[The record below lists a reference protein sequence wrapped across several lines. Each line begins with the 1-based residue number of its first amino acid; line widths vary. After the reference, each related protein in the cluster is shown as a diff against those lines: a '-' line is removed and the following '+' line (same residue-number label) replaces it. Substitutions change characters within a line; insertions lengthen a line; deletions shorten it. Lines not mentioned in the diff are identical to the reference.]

1 MKDETAIKVFFAV
14 WRLLCLSVAGLPI
27 TFSLSA
33 QETNSNVSGLVRSA
47 SNELLQNATVTVIHE
62 PTKNTYTTTTNANG
76 YFYFFNIKPG
86 GPYSITISFSGLEP
100 LLQKDL
106 FLGYAA
112 TNFYSSL
119 HGNELSEFIL
129 NEKNDHLDTVIL
141 RRDRGAKVKY
151 GMETGIDNEMIRSL
165 PSISRNFQDY
175 LRLVPNARISGDG
188 ISLAG
193 QNNKYNAFFIDGSN
207 TNDILGLAN
216 SGTAGG
222 QTGSP
227 PISMEAIEEIKVLQ
241 SPYDVQYSN
250 FTGGSVN
257 AITKSGSN
265 QFKSSAW
272 YFFRNEAMA
281 GRSPTWV
288 PVPGL
293 PGQYARPR
301 LTSFFNQT
309 AGVSASGAFVKNK
322 LFYFVLLEYQAE
334 SQPQPYDFAEYRGN
348 SDQQQLIALTET
360 LQKHFGYDAG
370 SFLQSSNDLNARR
383 FTAKIDW
390 NLDTK
395 NKITFSYRFNDAE
408 RTTSQMQNGSTV
420 IRFSNNRYRLPST
433 INSGSIE
440 WKRYLKNSGNNRLLL
455 TYNNELTQRRII
467 GQPFPAVA
475 INDGVGVNITFGSNG
490 ASNTSRFTASEFSML
505 DVVKF
510 VKNKHAFCTG
520 IDFNFADIK
529 DLALGSY
536 FGSYRF
542 ASLDDFIRD
551 AYPTRYTRNLSLDD
565 DPGNANAA
573 TAKYNPVRA
582 GIFLN
587 DEIHLNRNLTLMA
600 GLRLDANALP
610 LTYKEDSFFNSV
622 ARPEVEK
629 YYDLEGAVSGRA
641 MKTDWRLSPRFGLSY
656 RIPQKDLTIQGG
668 AGIFSGHILN
678 VWASQLYS
686 VNIATLNLAGPNS
699 PPQYY
704 GLHFNPDPYNQP
716 NFQSLGINPDSAKGS
731 LQLAARNY
739 KYPTVFRTSMS
750 VEKSFAHNWTIS
762 TEVIFTKNVYENR
775 YTNVNL
781 LPPSQS
787 SAPPGSRT
795 VYSPGLKPDK
805 IPLPGGNPY
814 SYIFLLGNNHAKTG
828 SSYFLNTVV
837 SKSVAVN
844 FLLSLAYS
852 FGRSNSLF
860 EPIGNANTTDGQW
873 TQQETVNG
881 KNLAS
886 ASVSYFELQH
896 RVSAALTK
904 KFSYG
909 RCATMITFFYNGQS
923 GSPFSYVYDSSIIN
937 DDGRFPSSNSDLIY
951 IPTKNDLEQMIFV
964 PNGYSPQQQKEFLN
978 DYIEH
983 DRYLRKHRGQFSE
996 KNGPRLP
1003 FTNLI
1008 DLRLQQDFRL
1018 TIGSKETTVSIVY
1031 DVFNFTNML
1040 NKDWGRTYFLSS
1052 NDNYALI
1059 TFAGYSN
1066 SNTLTPQYKFKPNGA
1081 QPWSIQNSTAPGVSA
1096 RWISQLGVKISF

>member
-1 MKDETAIKVFFAV
+1 MKYRTAIKVFFAV
-14 WRLLCLSVAGLPI
+14 WQFLRLSVVGLAAS
-27 TFSLSA
+27 FSLSA
-33 QETNSNVSGLVRSA
+33 QETNSNVSGIVRSET
-47 SNELLQNATVTVIHE
+47 NELLQNTTVVVVHE
-62 PTKNTYTTTTNANG
+62 PTKNTYTTTTNAKG
-76 YFYFFNIKPG
+76 CFYLFNIKPG
-86 GPYSITISFSGLEP
+86 GPYSIRISYSGLEP
-100 LLQKDL
+100 LLKTDL
-106 FLGYAA
+106 FLGYAT
-112 TNFYSSL
+112 TNFYSYL
-119 HGNELSEFIL
+119 DGSEFSDFIL
-129 NEKNDHLDTVIL
+129 KAKVNYLDTVTVQVG
-141 RRDRGAKVKY
+141 RVGKAKY
-151 GMETGIDNEMIRSL
+151 GMETSIDNETMRSL

-175 LRLVPNARISGDG
+175 LRLVPNARINGDG

-272 YFFRNEAMA
+272 YFFRNERMA

-293 PGQYARPR
+293 PGQCSRPR

-309 AGVSASGAFVKNK
+309 TGVSASGAIIKNK
-322 LFYFVLLEYQAE
+322 VFYFMLVEYQAE
-334 SQPQPYDFAEYRGN
+334 SQPQPYDFAEYKGN
-348 SDQQQLIALTET
+348 SNQQQLITLTET
-360 LQKHFGYDAG
+360 LRKRFGYDAG
-370 SFLQSSNDLNARR
+370 SFLESSNDLNAKRL
-383 FTAKIDW
+383 TLKLDW

-395 NKITFSYRFNDAE
+395 NKITFSYRFNDAQ

-433 INSGSIE
+433 INSASFE

-467 GQPFPAVA
+467 GQPFPVVVV
-475 INDGVGVNITFGSNG
+475 NDGTGVNFTFGSNG
-490 ASNTSRFTASEFSML
+490 ASNTNRFTASEFSVL
-505 DVVKF
+505 DVLRF
-510 VKNKHAFCTG
+510 IKNRHAFSTG

-529 DLALGSY
+529 DLTLGTY

-542 ASLDDFIRD
+542 ANLDDFMRD
-551 AYPTRYTRNLSLDD
+551 AYPTRYTRNLPLDEE
-565 DPGNANAA
+565 PENVKGA
-573 TAKYNPVRA
+573 TAKYTPGRA
-582 GIFLN
+582 GVFLN
-587 DEIHLNRNLTLMA
+587 DEIHLNKSLTLTA

-610 LTYKEDSFFNSV
+610 LKYKEDSFFNNV
-622 ARPEVEK
+622 ARSEIEN
-629 YYDLEGAVSGRA
+629 YYDLEGAVSGQA
-641 MKTDWRLSPRFGLSY
+641 MKTDWRLSPRVGLNY
-656 RIPQKDLTIQGG
+656 RVPQKGLTIRGG

-686 VNIATLNLAGPNS
+686 VNIATLNLLGPNS
-699 PPQYY
+699 SPQHY

-716 NFQSLGINPDSAKGS
+716 NFQSLGINPDSAKGN
-731 LQLAARNY
+731 LELAARNY

-750 VEKSFAHNWTIS
+750 IDKSFAHSWTVS
-762 TEVIFTKNVYENR
+762 TEVLFTKNLYENR

-781 LPPSQS
+781 LPTSKN

-795 VYSPGLKPDK
+795 VYSSALKPDI

-814 SYIFLLGNNHAKTG
+814 SYIFLMGNNHAKTG
-828 SSYFLNTVV
+828 FSYFFNMDVN
-837 SKSVAVN
+837 KSFAGK
-844 FLLSLAYS
+844 FFTSLAYS
-852 FGRSNSLF
+852 FGKSNSLF

-873 TQQETVNG
+873 TQLETING

-886 ASVSYFELQH
+886 ASVSDFDLQH

-909 RCATMITFFYNGQS
+909 RCATMITLFYNGQS

-951 IPTKNDLEQMIFV
+951 IPTAKDLEHMIFV
-964 PNGYSPQQQKEFLN
+964 PNANSPQQQQALLN

-983 DRYLRKHRGQFSE
+983 DKYLRNHRGEFSE
-996 KNGPRLP
+996 RNGPRLP
-1003 FTNLI
+1003 FTNI
-1008 DLRLQQDFRL
+1008 VDLRLQQDFKVS
-1018 TIGSKETTVSIVY
+1018 IGQKETVLSIIY

-1052 NDNYALI
+1052 SDNYALI

-1066 SNTLTPQYKFKPNGA
+1066 SSTLTPQYKYKPTGA
-1081 QPWSIQNSTAPGVSA
+1081 HPWSIQNSTAPGVSA

>member
-1 MKDETAIKVFFAV
+1 MKYRTAIKVYFAV
-14 WRLLCLSVAGLPI
+14 WRLFFLFALALAVCF
-27 TFSLSA
+27 FSSA
-33 QETNSNVSGLVRSA
+33 QETNTNVSGIVRTETK
-47 SNELLQNATVTVIHE
+47 ELLQNATVIVVHE
-62 PTKNTYTTTTNANG
+62 PTKNTYTTTTNAKG
-76 YFYFFNIKPG
+76 YFYLFNIKPG
-86 GPYSITISFSGLEP
+86 GPYSIRISYSGLEP
-100 LLQKDL
+100 LLKTDL

-112 TNFYSSL
+112 TSFYSYL
-119 HGNELSEFIL
+119 HGIEFSEFIVK
-129 NEKNDHLDTVIL
+129 EKDNHLDTVTVQA
-141 RRDRGAKVKY
+141 GKVGKAKY
-151 GMETGIDNEMIRSL
+151 GTETSIDNETMRSL

-175 LRLVPNARISGDG
+175 LRLVPNARINGDG

-193 QNNKYNAFFIDGSN
+193 QNNKYNALFIDGSN

-250 FTGGSVN
+250 FTGGSIN

-272 YFFRNEAMA
+272 YFFRNERMA

-288 PVPGL
+288 PVPGV

-309 AGVSASGAFVKNK
+309 TGVSASGAFIKNK
-322 LFYFVLLEYQAE
+322 LFYFMLVEYQAE

-360 LQKHFGYDAG
+360 LQKRFGYDPGA
-370 SFLQSSNDLNARR
+370 FLQSSNDLNARR
-383 FTAKIDW
+383 LTVKLDW

-433 INSGSIE
+433 INSGSFE

-467 GQPFPAVA
+467 GQPFPVVV
-475 INDGVGVNITFGSNG
+475 INDGPGVNITFGSNG
-490 ASNTSRFTASEFSML
+490 ASNTSRFTASEFSVL
-505 DVVKF
+505 DVLRF
-510 VKNKHAFCTG
+510 VKNRHAFSTG

-529 DLALGSY
+529 DLTLGTY

-542 ASLDDFIRD
+542 AKLDDFVHD
-551 AYPTRYTRNLSLDD
+551 AYPTRYTRNLSIAE
-565 DPGNANAA
+565 DPGNVKGA

-582 GIFLN
+582 GVFLN
-587 DEIHLNRNLTLMA
+587 DEIHLNKSLTLTA

-610 LTYKEDSFFNSV
+610 LKYKEDSYFNSV
-622 ARPEVEK
+622 ARPEIEK
-629 YYDLEGAVSGRA
+629 YYDLEGAVSGQA
-641 MKTDWRLSPRFGLSY
+641 MKTDWRLSPRVGLSY
-656 RIPQKDLTIQGG
+656 RLPQKGLTVRGG

-699 PPQYY
+699 SPQHY

-731 LQLAARNY
+731 LELAARNY
-739 KYPTVFRTSMS
+739 KYPAVFRTSMS
-750 VEKSFAHNWTIS
+750 IDKSFGRNWTIS
-762 TEVIFTKNVYENR
+762 TEVLFTKNLYENR

-781 LPPSQS
+781 LPPSKN
-787 SAPPGSRT
+787 SAAPGSRM
-795 VYSPGLKPDK
+795 VYSSALKPDI
-805 IPLPGGNPY
+805 IPMPGGNPY

-828 SSYFLNTVV
+828 FSYFFNTVV
-837 SKSVAVN
+837 NKSVAGN
-844 FLLSLAYS
+844 LFMSLAYS
-852 FGRSNSLF
+852 FGKSYSLF

-873 TQQETVNG
+873 TQLETING

-886 ASVSYFELQH
+886 TSVSDFDLQH

-909 RCATMITFFYNGQS
+909 RCATMITLFYNGQS
-923 GSPFSYVYDSSIIN
+923 GSPFSYVYDSSMIN

-951 IPTKNDLEQMIFV
+951 IPTNNDIQQMVFV
-964 PNGYSPQQQKEFLN
+964 ANGYSPQQQKDFLN

-983 DRYLRKHRGQFSE
+983 DKYLRNHRGRFSE
-996 KNGPRLP
+996 RNGPRLP
-1003 FTNLI
+1003 FTNII
-1008 DLRLQQDFRL
+1008 DLRLQQDLRV
-1018 TIGSKETTVSIVY
+1018 TIGRKQTTLSILY

-1040 NKDWGRTYFLSS
+1040 NKDWGRTYFLSTS
-1052 NDNYALI
+1052 DNYALI

-1066 SNTLTPQYKFKPNGA
+1066 SSTLTPQYKFKPNGA
-1081 QPWSIQNSTAPGVSA
+1081 HPWTIQNSTAPGLSA